1 MVAVRALMALSTV
14 AAALATGGC
23 AAGTAT
29 APATATASLPPDPQT
44 APALLAIA
52 TAFNRD
58 YDTGD

>member
-1 MVAVRALMALSTV
+1 MVAVRALMALSAV

-29 APATATASLPPDPQT
+29 APAATASLPPDPQT